1 MIVLQTNHSIN
12 ITVTN
17 SFAKG
22 CGGKKTNISDYI
34 HDNEDIIASYG
45 ILRGT
50 GELFKKSKNFY
61 YIDHGYLGASNR
73 TFNQGS
79 TIIKD
84 LDGYFRVVQNDFI
97 GFKIKKFDNKRLDK
111 LNLNFKKK
119 RTSGEYIILSEPS
132 HYIKNFFNLNN
143 WVDQTIDKIKKH
155 TDRKIF
161 IHNKF
166 SQIPLDLLLEKAW
179 AFVSFQSTAGFK
191 AMLRGIPAHFTYK
204 NLENINTIEEIE
216 FGKINL
222 SVFSALSYN
231 QWTLNE
237 FQSGEA
243 WEHIS
248 EIK

>member
-34 HDNEDIIASYG
+34 YDNEDIIASYG